1 MKRLSIV
8 TLCATMAL
16 AASPALGQNQGA
28 MGGMNMPGMSGMSG
42 MGNMMGMHMMPATVN
57 AIDTK
62 TGLVDVTAGT
72 MALKLHFPPASLAS
86 LKEGDKITLHLG
98 FSKP

>member
-1 MKRLSIV
+1 MKSFAIA
-8 TLCATMAL
+8 TLCMSLAL
-16 AASPALGQNQGA
+16 AASPALAQSQGA
-28 MGGMNMPGMSGMSG
+28 MGGMNMQGMSG

-62 TGLVDVTAGT
+62 TGLVDVTAGS
-72 MALKLHFPPASLAS
+72 MALKLHFPAASLAS

>member
-1 MKRLSIV
+1 MKPLAIV
-8 TLCATMAL
+8 TLCTTFAL
-16 AASPALGQNQGA
+16 AASPAWAQNQGSMA
-28 MGGMNMPGMSGMSG
+28 DMNMPGMSG
-42 MGNMMGMHMMPATVN
+42 MGNMMGMHMMPATVT

-62 TGLVDVTAGT
+62 TGLVDVAAGS

-86 LKEGDKITLHLG
+86 LKAGDKITLHLG